1 MPKVFLVFH
10 RFPDRKHSDVH
21 SFKGREIEVRLA
33 AVLTKDEPTTQLLV
47 QPRDRTTHFSS
58 CASNCGTSVPLQPFS
73 WHIFTALFV
82 PAVACDSFYWQGLHF
97 HRLLTKP
104 TVLNPVTAPLAR

>member
-10 RFPDRKHSDVH
+10 RFPDRKRSDVH

-47 QPRDRTTHFSS
+47 QPRDRTTHYSPLLPIVERKSRFNRSPA
-58 CASNCGTSVPLQPFS
+58 AS
-73 WHIFTALFV
+73 
-82 PAVACDSFYWQGLHF
+82 
-97 HRLLTKP
+97 LLTASFQRWP
-104 TVLNPVTAPLAR
+104 AIPSIGSGCTSTAASLPSQPS

>member
-10 RFPDRKHSDVH
+10 RFPDRKRSDVH

-33 AVLTKDEPTTQLLV
+33 TVLTKDEPTTQLLV

-58 CASNCGTSVPLQPFS
+58 FASSCGTSVPLQPFS
-73 WHIFTALFV
+73 WHIFADRFV
-82 PAVACDSFYWQGLHF
+82 PAWPAIPSIGSGCTS
-97 HRLLTKP
+97 
-104 TVLNPVTAPLAR
+104 TASSPSQPS

>member
-1 MPKVFLVFH
+1 MPEVLLVIY
-10 RFPDRKHSDVH
+10 RFPDGKRSDVH

-58 CASNCGTSVPLQPFS
+58 FASSCGTSVPLQPFS
-73 WHIFTALFV
+73 CHIFADPFLPPLPSDPF
-82 PAVACDSFYWQGLHF
+82 HF
-97 HRLLTKP
+97 TPSPSHP
-104 TVLNPVTAPLAR
+104 P

>member
-10 RFPDRKHSDVH
+10 RFPDRKRSDVH
-21 SFKGREIEVRLA
+21 SFKGREIEVRRA

-58 CASNCGTSVPLQPFS
+58 FA
-73 WHIFTALFV
+73 TAL
-82 PAVACDSFYWQGLHF
+82 L
-97 HRLLTKP
+97 
-104 TVLNPVTAPLAR
+104 

>member
-1 MPKVFLVFH
+1 MPKVLLVFH
-10 RFPDRKHSDVH
+10 RFPHRKRSDVH

-58 CASNCGTSVPLQPFS
+58 FVSNCGTSVPLQPFS
-73 WHIFTALFV
+73 CHIFADRFV
-82 PAVACDSFYWQGLHF
+82 PAVACDSFDLAAAA
-97 HRLLTKP
+97 L
-104 TVLNPVTAPLAR
+104 APPPCQANHPEPGN

>member
-1 MPKVFLVFH
+1 MPEVLLVIY
-10 RFPDRKHSDVH
+10 RFPDGKRSDVH

-58 CASNCGTSVPLQPFS
+58 FASICETSVPLQPFS
-73 WHIFTALFV
+73 CHIFADRFV
-82 PAVACDSFYWQGLHF
+82 PAVACNSVYWHARPLD
-97 HRLLTKP
+97 LLLSKP
-104 TVLNPVTAPLAR
+104 